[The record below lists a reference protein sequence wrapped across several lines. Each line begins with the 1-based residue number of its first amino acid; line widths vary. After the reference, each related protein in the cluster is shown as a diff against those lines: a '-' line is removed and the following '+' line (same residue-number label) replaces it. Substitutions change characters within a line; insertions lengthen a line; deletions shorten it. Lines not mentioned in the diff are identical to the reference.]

1 MVLQDFTDRFLS
13 PRAQRGSQSL
23 SESLLQEANMPLR
36 RKLLLLGAPVVGA
49 AAIGTVVAFS
59 VPALAASPT
68 PSPAASSSPSTTAPG
83 SGDQGTQGTPGAQG
97 SQGAQGGQSGQGRCP
112 NM

>member
-1 MVLQDFTDRFLS
+1 MDLQDFTDGFLS

-23 SESLLQEANMPLR
+23 SDHLLQEANMPLR

-49 AAIGTVVAFS
+49 AAVGAVVAFS

-83 SGDQGTQGTPGAQG
+83 SGDQGTP
-97 SQGAQGGQSGQGRCP
+97 GAQGGQSGQGRCP